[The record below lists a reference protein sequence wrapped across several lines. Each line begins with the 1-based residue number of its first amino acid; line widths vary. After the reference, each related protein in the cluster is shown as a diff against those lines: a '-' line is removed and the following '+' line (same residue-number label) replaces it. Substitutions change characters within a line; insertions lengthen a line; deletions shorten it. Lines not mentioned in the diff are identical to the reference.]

1 LPDLE
6 WTIFEDWGDSMLAI
20 AIVAAATGLVLGL
33 RFSLVA
39 LALLIITTTIVFAV
53 CMWGGSGPLVGT
65 LQLLATLASVQIS
78 YLVGCLL
85 AAHIPARAKVPSS
98 RKQMR
103 YVRDWSTRAVT
114 R

>member
-1 LPDLE
+1 
-6 WTIFEDWGDSMLAI
+6 MLAI

-39 LALLIITTTIVFAV
+39 LALLIITTTIVFSV

-85 AAHIPARAKVPSS
+85 AAHIPARAKVLSG

-103 YVRDWSTRAVT
+103 YVRDWSTGEVT

>member
-1 LPDLE
+1 MGGHHASRLRL
-6 WTIFEDWGDSMLAI
+6 LLLRA
-20 AIVAAATGLVLGL
+20 GLVLGL
-33 RFSLVA
+33 RFSLIT
-39 LALLIITTTIVFAV
+39 LALLLITTTIVFAV
-53 CMWGGSGPLVGT
+53 GAWGGGSPLVVT

-85 AAHIPARAKVPSS
+85 AAHIPARAKIRFD

-103 YVRDWSTRAVT
+103 YVHEGSTRAVT

>member
-1 LPDLE
+1 
-6 WTIFEDWGDSMLAI
+6 MLAI
-20 AIVAAATGLVLGL
+20 AIIAVATGLVLGL
-33 RFSLVA
+33 RFSLIT
-39 LALLIITTTIVFAV
+39 LALLVITTTIVFAV
-53 CMWGGSGPLVGT
+53 GMWGGGSPMVVA

-85 AAHIPARAKVPSS
+85 VAHIPARAKIRSD

-103 YVRDWSTRAVT
+103 YVHEGSTRAVT